1 MIGRKH
7 TKCDQPYEGFQEFWA
22 GISILIYQPN
32 KGNTKFKN
40 IYQQGPLGMY
50 VF

>member
-22 GISILIYQPN
+22 GIS
-32 KGNTKFKN
+32 KFQN

-50 VF
+50 VFKKIPNWVRV